1 MIGAGMRTVLS
12 KLFLSL
18 AVGVGLIVPV
28 TGVPQNV
35 VSSVTGTADEIHWT
49 FTGLNSVSFDWRG
62 TATEVHY
69 GLSSAYGAVA
79 IAQPPSP
86 IPFSSSGPFWEAELT
101 GLQPNVVYHYSIGS
115 APDQTFRTP
124 PQPGTEGFTID
135 AEGDIGGSNSFIGI
149 TGVQRLIA
157 DDLPA
162 FVLILGDLTYG
173 NETGQSSVD
182 QHFNDV
188 MVWSQNTAYMP
199 AWGNHEWDI
208 AAKDDLRNYK
218 GRFELPHQQM
228 SANAPSQGCCGK
240 DWYWFD
246 YGNVR
251 FIAYP
256 EPYGPGTLSD
266 WYSKA
271 AELMD
276 QGEHDPNLNFIVTF
290 GHRPAYSSGYH
301 PGDPVLNQYLS
312 RLASHSKY
320 RLNVN
325 GHSHNYERSYPQHGV
340 VHITAGT
347 GGSELEENATPCLFR
362 VCPAPS
368 WSAYRAMHFGVLKLH
383 FTRGEIRGE
392 FVCGPDGG
400 GKNDVHCTI
409 GSVVDRFTIAARRE
423 RGHRRALH
431 SRLLDRQVEG
441 FDICLSSN
449 EELA

>member
-1 MIGAGMRTVLS
+1 MSRNFVLSIIAWAGMVY
-12 KLFLSL
+12 
-18 AVGVGLIVPV
+18 PV
-28 TGVPQNV
+28 TGIPQNV
-35 VSSVTGTADEIHWT
+35 DSRVSGTADEIHWT
-49 FTGLNSVSFDWRG
+49 FTGPNSVSFDWRG

-69 GLSSAYGAVA
+69 GLSSTYGAVA
-79 IAQPPSP
+79 LGQPPNP
-86 IPFSSSGPFWEAELT
+86 MPFSSSGPFWEAEVT
-101 GLQPNVVYHYSIGS
+101 GLQPDVVYHYSIGS
-115 APDQTFRTP
+115 GPDQTFRTP
-124 PQPGTEGFTID
+124 PQPGNAGFTVD
-135 AEGDIGGSNSFIGI
+135 AEGDIGGSNSFVCVA
-149 TGVQRLIA
+149 GVQRLIA

-182 QHFNDV
+182 QHFDDV

-208 AAKDDLRNYK
+208 VAKDDLRNYK

-228 SANAPSQGCCGK
+228 STGAPSQGCCGK

-256 EPYGPGTLSD
+256 EPYSAGTLSD

-271 AELMD
+271 TDLMD
-276 QGEHDPNLNFIVTF
+276 QAEQDPNLDFIVTF

-301 PGDPVLNQYLS
+301 PGDLVLRQYLN
-312 RLASHSKY
+312 RLARYRKY
-320 RLNVN
+320 VLNVN
-325 GHSHNYERSYPQHGV
+325 GHSHDYERSHPEHGI

-347 GGSELEENATPCLFR
+347 GGSELEENQTPCLFR

-383 FTRGEIRGE
+383 FTRSEIRGE
-392 FVCGPDGG
+392 FVCGPAGG
-400 GKNDVHCTI
+400 GKNDVQCTP
-409 GSVVDRFTIAARRE
+409 GSVLDHFSVPARSE
-423 RGHRRALH
+423 KGHHQALH
-431 SRLLDRQVEG
+431 SGLRERHIEDRQIEG
-441 FDICLSSN
+441 LDLCLASD
-449 EELA
+449 EECA

>member
-1 MIGAGMRTVLS
+1 MSSQLFFSMIAW
-12 KLFLSL
+12 
-18 AVGVGLIVPV
+18 VGLVIPV
-28 TGVPQNV
+28 TGIAQNLDSR
-35 VSSVTGTADEIHWT
+35 VSGSADEIHWT
-49 FTGLNSVSFDWRG
+49 FTGSNSVTFEWRG

-69 GLSSAYGAVA
+69 GVSSAYGLVA
-79 IAQPPSP
+79 LAQPPNP
-86 IPFSSSGPFWEAELT
+86 MPFSSPGPFWEAEVA
-101 GLQPNVVYHYSIGS
+101 GLRPDVVYHYSIGS

-124 PQPGTEGFTID
+124 PQPGTAGFSVD
-135 AEGDIGGSNSFIGI
+135 AEGDIGGSNSFACVA
-149 TGVQRLIA
+149 GVQRLIA

-173 NETGQSSVD
+173 NETGQASVD

-208 AAKDDLRNYK
+208 LAKDDPRNYK

-228 SANAPSQGCCGK
+228 STGAPSQGCCGK

-256 EPYGPGTLSD
+256 EPYSAETLFD

-271 AELMD
+271 TELMD
-276 QGEHDPNLNFIVTF
+276 QAEHDSNFDFIVTF

-301 PGDPVLNQYLS
+301 PGDPVLKQYLT
-312 RLASHSKY
+312 RLASHNKY
-320 RLNVN
+320 VLNVN
-325 GHSHNYERSYPQHGV
+325 GHSHDYERSHPQHGV
-340 VHITAGT
+340 VHVTAGT
-347 GGSELEENATPCLFR
+347 GGSELEENETPCLFR

-383 FTRGEIRGE
+383 FTRSEIRGE
-392 FVCGPDGG
+392 FVCGPTGG
-400 GKNDVHCTI
+400 GKNDVQCTL
-409 GSVVDRFTIAARRE
+409 GSVVDRFIVPARHENVHARTF
-423 RGHRRALH
+423 H
-431 SRLLDRQVEG
+431 SQLFDQQVEWL
-441 FDICLSSN
+441 DVRLASD
-449 EELA
+449 EESA

>member
-1 MIGAGMRTVLS
+1 MRIVS
-12 KLFLSL
+12 SEIFLSM
-18 AVGVGLIVPV
+18 AVWVGLFSPV
-28 TGVPQNV
+28 MGVPQNV
-35 VSSVTGTADEIHWT
+35 VSGVTGTADEIHWT
-49 FTGLNSVSFDWRG
+49 FTGPNSVSFEWRG
-62 TATEVHY
+62 AATEIHY
-69 GLSSAYGAVA
+69 GLTSAYGAVA
-79 IAQPPSP
+79 LAQPPSP
-86 IPFSSSGPFWEAELT
+86 MPFSSSGPFWEAELK
-101 GLQPNVVYHYSIGS
+101 GLQPNGVYHYSIGS

-135 AEGDIGGSNSFIGI
+135 AEGDIGGSNSFSSVPE
-149 TGVQRLIA
+149 VQRLIA

-173 NETGQSSVD
+173 NATGQSSVD

-188 MVWSQNTAYMP
+188 MVWSKNTAYMP

-208 AAKDDLRNYK
+208 VAKDDLRNYK

-228 SANAPSQGCCGK
+228 STGAPSQGCCGK

-251 FIAYP
+251 FICYP
-256 EPYGPGTLSD
+256 EPYGSGTLSD

-271 AELMD
+271 TELMD
-276 QGEHDPNLNFIVTF
+276 DAEHDPNLNFIVTF

-301 PGDPVLNQYLS
+301 PGDLVLDQYLT
-312 RLASHSKY
+312 RLASHTKY
-320 RLNVN
+320 VLNVN

-347 GGSELEENATPCLFR
+347 GGSELEENETPCLFR

-383 FTRGEIRGE
+383 FTRSEIRGE
-392 FVCGPDGG
+392 FVCGPEGG
-400 GKNDVHCTI
+400 GKNDVHCTP
-409 GSVVDRFTIAARRE
+409 GSVVDRFTLPARRE
-423 RGHRRALH
+423 YGHRRSSH
-431 SRLLDRQVEG
+431 SRHSDRQIEG
-441 FDICLSSN
+441 LDICLSSH
-449 EELA
+449 EEPS

>member
-1 MIGAGMRTVLS
+1 MRIVSS
-12 KLFLSL
+12 KLFLSM
-18 AVGVGLIVPV
+18 AVWVGLFAPV
-28 TGVPQNV
+28 MGVPQKV
-35 VSSVTGTADEIHWT
+35 VSGVTGTADEIHWT
-49 FTGLNSVSFDWRG
+49 FTGPNSVSFEWRG
-62 TATEVHY
+62 AATEVHY
-69 GLSSAYGAVA
+69 GLTSAYGTVA
-79 IAQPPSP
+79 LAQPPSP
-86 IPFSSSGPFWEAELT
+86 MPFSSSGPFWEAELT
-101 GLQPNVVYHYSIGS
+101 GLKPNVVYHYSIGS

-135 AEGDIGGSNSFIGI
+135 AEGDIGGSNSFSSVPY
-149 TGVQRLIA
+149 VQRLIA

-173 NETGQSSVD
+173 NATGQSSVD

-188 MVWSQNTAYMP
+188 MVWSKNTAYMP

-208 AAKDDLRNYK
+208 VAKDDLRNYK

-228 SANAPSQGCCGK
+228 STGAPSQGCCGK

-251 FIAYP
+251 FISYP
-256 EPYGPGTLSD
+256 EPYGSGTLSD

-271 AELMD
+271 TELMD
-276 QGEHDPNLNFIVTF
+276 DAEHDPNLNFIVTF

-301 PGDPVLNQYLS
+301 PGNQVLNQYLT

-320 RLNVN
+320 VLNVN
-325 GHSHNYERSYPQHGV
+325 GHSHNYERSHPQHGV

-347 GGSELEENATPCLFR
+347 GGSELEENETPCLFR

-383 FTRGEIRGE
+383 FTRSEIRGE
-392 FVCGPDGG
+392 FVCGPEGG
-400 GKNDVHCTI
+400 GKNDVHCTP
-409 GSVVDRFTIAARRE
+409 GSVVDRFTLPARRE
-423 RGHRRALH
+423 YGHGRSSH
-431 SRLLDRQVEG
+431 SRHADRQIEG
-441 FDICLSSN
+441 LQFCLSSD
-449 EELA
+449 EEPA